1 MRILFDQGTPVP
13 LRSLWLE
20 HIVDRTWRGVHGV
33 RARPMRSGQQEIL
46 DGLELLEQ
54 PMPVA
59 FRADHGLREPE
70 LRHCGFT
77 TYDGT

>member
-1 MRILFDQGTPVP
+1 MLDWSQCLAVERAPERVSGAWVFTGTRVP
-13 LRSLWLE
+13 
-20 HIVDRTWRGVHGV
+20 V

-59 FRADHGLREPE
+59 FRSDHGLR
-70 LRHCGFT
+70 
-77 TYDGT
+77 